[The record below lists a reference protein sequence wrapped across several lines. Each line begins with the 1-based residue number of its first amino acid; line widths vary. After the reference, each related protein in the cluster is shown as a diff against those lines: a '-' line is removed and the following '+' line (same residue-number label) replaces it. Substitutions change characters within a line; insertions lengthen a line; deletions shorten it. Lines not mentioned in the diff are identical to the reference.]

1 MSISDKRSGLLAS
14 LILLGLAA
22 LIWVGLDPVLPR
34 EEEEEA
40 TSELQIREVYGKL
53 PLYFIENQGQI
64 DAPVAYYIQGG
75 DKSIYFTE
83 SGVTFLL
90 SGPAKEAVGDTPE
103 LRPASFDPDRRD
115 HGPSAARQ
123 RWTVKLDFVGANA
136 DVRPVGEEPTEAVVS
151 YFKGQREAW
160 STGLPTYGSLA
171 YRDLWPGIDLVYT
184 GTGSRLKYTFVVQPG
199 ADPNQIRMT
208 YRGTTR
214 VGINAAGQLE
224 VATPVE
230 SFQEDKPYSYQ
241 EVEDQRREV
250 AAAYSLEGET
260 SDGVHFGFRL
270 GEYDPQKVLVI
281 DPLVLLYA
289 GYIGGS
295 SADSDTGLGI
305 AVGATGS
312 VYVTGWTRS
321 TAASFPVTVG
331 PDLTQNGNSDAF
343 VTKVNPSGTALDYA
357 GYIGGSSLDEGRGI
371 AVDAAGNAYVIG
383 ETFSTEA
390 SFPATV
396 GPDLT
401 YNGGPRDAFVA
412 KVNPSGTA
420 LDYAGYIG
428 GSSLDEGRGIA
439 VDAEGS
445 AYVIGDTGSTEATF
459 PVSVGPDLTHNGDL
473 DVFVAKVNPSGIAL
487 DYAGYIGGS
496 DHDLSLGSGIA
507 VDATDSAYVTGH
519 TFSTEATFPVTVGP
533 DLTFNGDVDAF
544 VAKVNPSGTALDYAG
559 YIGGSSSDRG
569 EGLAVD
575 ATGSAYVTGRTQSRE
590 GSFPVTVGPDLT
602 YNDTPEGIGG
612 GDTFV
617 TKVNP
622 SGTALDYAGY
632 IGGSGEDSGWGI
644 AVDGA
649 GNAYV
654 TGDTR
659 SSQASFPVTVGPD
672 LTFNG
677 GRDDAFVAKI
687 GIGPVPVGPPFLE
700 IEMSQESYVNG
711 ETVTATV
718 FRLTNPTVE
727 PVALELKVWVRIND
741 CLISAF
747 NLGSDGSVAIPAG
760 FDQDFGPFSLRLVT
774 DEVPRG
780 VYEFNSRILD
790 PITGRVLSED
800 INSFTIQDTLTT
812 SSLPPVSAID
822 PASCVA
828 PIVPGFP
835 VLLIELSQPNYVNGE
850 TATASTYRMV
860 HSRAEDSAVELKVWL
875 GTPIPG
881 LPAHSISNLGA
892 DGSFVIPAG
901 LNQELGPLPLFPV
914 DANLQRGTYEFS
926 SRIVHP
932 VTGELLSEDLNFFGI
947 E

>member
-1 MSISDKRSGLLAS
+1 M
-14 LILLGLAA
+14 
-22 LIWVGLDPVLPR
+22 
-34 EEEEEA
+34 
-40 TSELQIREVYGKL
+40 
-53 PLYFIENQGQI
+53 
-64 DAPVAYYIQGG
+64 
-75 DKSIYFTE
+75 
-83 SGVTFLL
+83 
-90 SGPAKEAVGDTPE
+90 
-103 LRPASFDPDRRD
+103 
-115 HGPSAARQ
+115 
-123 RWTVKLDFVGANA
+123 
-136 DVRPVGEEPTEAVVS
+136 
-151 YFKGQREAW
+151 
-160 STGLPTYGSLA
+160 
-171 YRDLWPGIDLVYT
+171 
-184 GTGSRLKYTFVVQPG
+184 
-199 ADPNQIRMT
+199 
-208 YRGTTR
+208 
-214 VGINAAGQLE
+214 
-224 VATPVE
+224 
-230 SFQEDKPYSYQ
+230 
-241 EVEDQRREV
+241 
-250 AAAYSLEGET
+250 
-260 SDGVHFGFRL
+260 
-270 GEYDPQKVLVI
+270 
-281 DPLVLLYA
+281 
-289 GYIGGS
+289 
-295 SADSDTGLGI
+295 
-305 AVGATGS
+305 
-312 VYVTGWTRS
+312 
-321 TAASFPVTVG
+321 
-331 PDLTQNGNSDAF
+331 
-343 VTKVNPSGTALDYA
+343 
-357 GYIGGSSLDEGRGI
+357 
-371 AVDAAGNAYVIG
+371 
-383 ETFSTEA
+383 
-390 SFPATV
+390 
-396 GPDLT
+396 
-401 YNGGPRDAFVA
+401 
-412 KVNPSGTA
+412 NPSGTA

-649 GNAYV
+649 GNAYVAGFTQSTAASFPVTVGPDLTFNGGNGDAFVAKVNPSGTALDYAGYIGGSSQDVGWGVAVDATGNVYV